1 MIEGVSCG
9 ESTSADG
16 LGFEVVIFLA
26 VARLLLSSRK

>member
-9 ESTSADG
+9 ELASADG

-26 VARLLLSSRK
+26 VARLPPSSRK